1 MNRKYLTS
9 HEVSEILNISQKTL
23 SNHRVLGTG
32 LPFFKFEGIIRYDQ
46 DKINEFINSKIVG
59 GTNGQKR

>member
-1 MNRKYLTS
+1 MNRKFLTS
-9 HEVSEILNISQKTL
+9 KEVSEQLNISEKTL
-23 SNHRVLGTG
+23 SNHRSLGTG

-46 DKINEFINSKIVG
+46 DKINDFINSKIVG

>member
-9 HEVSEILNISQKTL
+9 QEVSEILNISQKTL

-46 DKINEFINSKIVG
+46 DKINDFINSKIVG
-59 GTNGQKR
+59 GANGQKR